1 MTDLKISITPAL
13 HIRSRILRGS
23 AGCCRRTR
31 TPGSTSCTAK
41 AIKEAAC
48 WTHARR
54 KIHDVHVRTPSDTT
68 TEALCRIGE
77 LYGIEAGIRGKSAA
91 ERLAIRQ
98 EKAVPLLTAL
108 EGWLREKQKTLS
120 RHSELSKAFAYA
132 LNQWD
137 ALKLYLREITDTE
150 HAGNVPPLTQ

>member
-1 MTDLKISITPAL
+1 VPYRRAVW
-13 HIRSRILRGS
+13 HRG
-23 AGCCRRTR
+23 GH
-31 TPGSTSCTAK
+31 P
-41 AIKEAAC
+41 
-48 WTHARR
+48 
-54 KIHDVHVRTPSDTT
+54 
-68 TEALCRIGE
+68 
-77 LYGIEAGIRGKSAA
+77 GKSAA

>member
-1 MTDLKISITPAL
+1 M
-13 HIRSRILRGS
+13 
-23 AGCCRRTR
+23 
-31 TPGSTSCTAK
+31 
-41 AIKEAAC
+41 
-48 WTHARR
+48 
-54 KIHDVHVRTPSDTT
+54 RTPSDTT

-98 EKAVPLLTAL
+98 EKAVPL
-108 EGWLREKQKTLS
+108 QKTLS

>member
-1 MTDLKISITPAL
+1 VLQA
-13 HIRSRILRGS
+13 
-23 AGCCRRTR
+23 
-31 TPGSTSCTAK
+31 
-41 AIKEAAC
+41 
-48 WTHARR
+48 
-54 KIHDVHVRTPSDTT
+54 DVHVRTPSDTT

-137 ALKLYLREITDTE
+137 ALKLYLRRLLIQNTPGMCR
-150 HAGNVPPLTQ
+150 H

>member
-1 MTDLKISITPAL
+1 M
-13 HIRSRILRGS
+13 
-23 AGCCRRTR
+23 
-31 TPGSTSCTAK
+31 
-41 AIKEAAC
+41 
-48 WTHARR
+48 
-54 KIHDVHVRTPSDTT
+54 HVRTPSDTT

-108 EGWLREKQKTLS
+108 
-120 RHSELSKAFAYA
+120 
-132 LNQWD
+132 NQWD

>member
-1 MTDLKISITPAL
+1 M
-13 HIRSRILRGS
+13 
-23 AGCCRRTR
+23 
-31 TPGSTSCTAK
+31 
-41 AIKEAAC
+41 
-48 WTHARR
+48 
-54 KIHDVHVRTPSDTT
+54 RTPSDTT

-91 ERLAIRQ
+91 ER
-98 EKAVPLLTAL
+98 
-108 EGWLREKQKTLS
+108 LREKQKTLS